1 MLVRC
6 LVFGF
11 ATLWG
16 FVVGGGK
23 RMGEDKG
30 KLGKVARH
38 LSLKAKTVEA
48 LEALGAFW
56 GVGRLGP
63 VIDEVVAGMTCPA
76 CLTPNGGHARAC
88 EIGAALRGATV
99 GNESGEDWRDKYA
112 DEGEPE
118 PLPEGAC
125 PVCRQDKEMGHRISC
140 PRCPR
145 NEGALRMSASRFA
158 DGLSVKGG
166 RGDE

>member
-1 MLVRC
+1 
-6 LVFGF
+6 
-11 ATLWG
+11 
-16 FVVGGGK
+16 
-23 RMGEDKG
+23 MGEDKG

-76 CLTPNGGHARAC
+76 CGVPNGGHTARC
-88 EIGAALRGATV
+88 EIGAAL
-99 GNESGEDWRDKYA
+99 
-112 DEGEPE
+112 
-118 PLPEGAC
+118 
-125 PVCRQDKEMGHRISC
+125 
-140 PRCPR
+140 
-145 NEGALRMSASRFA
+145 
-158 DGLSVKGG
+158 KGG